1 MYLQA
6 DDLARKISSLWIV
19 FSSRLPII
27 VTPVLIRYSLLI
39 HFTILYLEGYGM
51 KVYVHE
57 KGVILVGKGWEVL
70 QKLKEYNKEFVYV
83 SDWVKDVSQK

>member
-1 MYLQA
+1 
-6 DDLARKISSLWIV
+6 
-19 FSSRLPII
+19 
-27 VTPVLIRYSLLI
+27 
-39 HFTILYLEGYGM
+39 M

-83 SDWVKDVSQK
+83 SDWIQDVSSK